1 MALQS
6 SGIIK
11 FSDINVELGN
21 NPTDELSLSDPQ
33 NGGYVYVETE
43 AEIEAKKAEMA
54 RNFYLS
60 HTHNAPVST
69 VETNDEGQETW
80 SVYTAVT
87 RLGE

>member
-1 MALQS
+1 MTTKYAIL
-6 SGIIK
+6 
-11 FSDINVELGN
+11 
-21 NPTDELSLSDPQ
+21 DPQ

-54 RNFYLS
+54 MNFYLS

-80 SVYTAVT
+80 TAYTNK
-87 RLGE
+87 